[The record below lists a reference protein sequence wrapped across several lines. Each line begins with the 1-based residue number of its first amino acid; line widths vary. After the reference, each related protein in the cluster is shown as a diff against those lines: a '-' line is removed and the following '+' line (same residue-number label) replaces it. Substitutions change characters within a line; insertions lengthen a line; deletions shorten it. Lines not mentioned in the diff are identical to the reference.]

1 MGVTLGV
8 DPRHLLIYTHSMEIL
23 VDLPAPSCK
32 GTYIALVEPNV
43 VKIGTSNCISKRL
56 TGIRT
61 STFRR
66 VALLAWTNTPEYN
79 VHELFDAD
87 RITISREFFRVSDNL
102 ITFVNDCRV
111 ILGFQEIEE
120 VLLWEFGGPLP
131 YGLIVEGG
139 LTLSPEW
146 VAKIRSLSLT
156 LQVSVTQ
163 LLKTIRFRSESRS
176 YLRDRV
182 VEWLSK
188 SGPELNAFLTRE
200 ELNLLRGVAPSKIS
214 EPVSPEDRVRRGK
227 YYTHLRWHKNKPKPS
242 CEFCTQS
249 AVPQ

>member
-1 MGVTLGV
+1 VGVTLGV

-102 ITFVNDCRV
+102 ITFINDCRV
-111 ILGFQEIEE
+111 ALGFQEIEE

-131 YGLIVEGG
+131 Y
-139 LTLSPEW
+139 
-146 VAKIRSLSLT
+146 
-156 LQVSVTQ
+156 
-163 LLKTIRFRSESRS
+163 
-176 YLRDRV
+176 
-182 VEWLSK
+182 
-188 SGPELNAFLTRE
+188 RE
-200 ELNLLRGVAPSKIS
+200 ELNIPQGVASSKIS

-249 AVPQ
+249 VGSQ